1 MIEAFWTSL
10 KGALLADGG
19 HDRLIEFLENATA
32 FARIERAKSFERAR
46 MVRGAP
52 PTGNGVDTL
61 PPRPD
66 YSALTPHDLQ
76 ARVAGALVKP

>member
-52 PTGNGVDTL
+52 SAT
-61 PPRPD
+61 PD
-66 YSALTPHDLQ
+66 ATAKDARELQ
-76 ARVAGALVKP
+76 ESVRWAMEERGL